1 MPVTGSHVARPLA
14 RTTACRRVA
23 GSGAAGLMTGLSR
36 GCKQFSLTQTPA
48 RSPSPTGSEI

>member
-1 MPVTGSHVARPLA
+1 MTGSHVVQHLA
-14 RTTACRRVA
+14 RTTACRRAA

-36 GCKQFSLTQTPA
+36 GCKRFSLTRTPT